1 VDWLGTFHGWSYPS
15 QHAAQALAAWGM
27 LGLMVM
33 AGRSFR
39 ARMLL
44 MTGAFLIALVVGLS
58 RLYLAAHWMTD
69 VLAGLALAGVWGCLL
84 IIPYLVTE
92 NRAPARTLPTPDPQ
106 ALTTLSN
113 GRSSHSRENS
123 AHRGE

>member
-1 VDWLGTFHGWSYPS
+1 MRCGLSATFHGWSYPS

-39 ARMLL
+39 ARMLF

-69 VLAGLALAGVWGCLL
+69 VLAGWRWRAYGVAC
-84 IIPYLVTE
+84 
-92 NRAPARTLPTPDPQ
+92 
-106 ALTTLSN
+106 
-113 GRSSHSRENS
+113 
-123 AHRGE
+123 

>member
-1 VDWLGTFHGWSYPS
+1 
-15 QHAAQALAAWGM
+15 
-27 LGLMVM
+27 
-33 AGRSFR
+33 
-39 ARMLL
+39 MLL

-84 IIPYLVTE
+84 IIPYLVAE
-92 NRAPARTLPTPDPQ
+92 NRAPARTLPTPDAQ

-113 GRSSHSRENS
+113 GRSSHSRKNS